1 MKIYTPLTIS
11 VRVVAYSLLMLG
23 VAEIIRLD
31 ALYPMEDGYYGEI
44 SFTEFS
50 QEIILLALVVLYLV
64 LGRKYKPIQ
73 PVANI
78 VSLFFLVSFIRE
90 FNFLISWWPY
100 LTLPVLF
107 MIIWLVIRDF
117 KKLKGATQ
125 EFFAQPAS
133 AWLFSGILITYV
145 FSRLFGRSAFW
156 LLLYDESNYRIA
168 KAATEEGLEL
178 AGDMIMLISAIE
190 FLIAIAHIKKQKQG
204 ATKIAVEYIDK

>member
-11 VRVVAYSLLMLG
+11 VRVIAYSLLMVG

-50 QEIILLALVVLYLV
+50 QEIILFALFILYLV
-64 LGRKYKPIQ
+64 LGKKYKPVR

-78 VSLFFLVSFIRE
+78 VSLFFLASFIRE
-90 FNFLISWWPY
+90 FNFLISWWFY
-100 LTLPVLF
+100 LVLPVLF
-107 MIIWLVIRDF
+107 IIAWLVRRDF

-125 EFFAQPAS
+125 VFFAQPAS
-133 AWLFSGILITYV
+133 AWLFSGIMITYV
-145 FSRLFGRSAFW
+145 FSRMFGRSSFW

-190 FLIAIAHIKKQKQG
+190 FFIAIAYIKKQNQQ
-204 ATKIAVEYIDK
+204 